1 MGNKQNEIQ
10 TGFELNIIITGNL
23 DFEKMRILFNYNNLQ
38 KTTKSFKNIA
48 YEESIINN
56 LVWIINYIIPNN
68 SNEETNDLLLK
79 LLEENIINLDENY
92 S

>member
-38 KTTKSFKNIA
+38 KTTKSFKNIT
-48 YEESIINN
+48 YEEPIINS
-56 LVWIINYIIPNN
+56 LGWIIIILSQIIQMKKQMICYKNY
-68 SNEETNDLLLK
+68 LK
-79 LLEENIINLDENY
+79 KI
-92 S
+92 